1 MASIPFS
8 IQDLCYGLSYL
19 PVLGLC
25 IHQRVLRGQSEDWIW
40 KCLWAMV
47 AVWTA
52 WFAAHDSQLC
62 FFFFCQAQIFSPPV
76 FYRLGI
82 KVPWPNSADRK
93 FSVSFNYKHNLIN
106 YLYCEWMNYN
116 RECVGRESDRVL
128 ERDLLII
135 HVNYSYINIQLFIR
149 EWQRE

>member
-1 MASIPFS
+1 MI
-8 IQDLCYGLSYL
+8 LSY
-19 PVLGLC
+19 VF
-25 IHQRVLRGQSEDWIW
+25 VFF
-40 KCLWAMV
+40 V
-47 AVWTA
+47 
-52 WFAAHDSQLC
+52 FLC
-62 FFFFCQAQIFSPPV
+62 FCFLFFVSFIRLRFSPPPPV

-116 RECVGRESDRVL
+116 RECVGRESERVL

-135 HVNYSYINIQLFIR
+135 HVNYSYINI
-149 EWQRE
+149 